1 MSEDKNKFSLS
12 LLSLKSIVTWIGI
25 GLLRIISLL
34 PYKILM
40 RLGDSLGLLIHKL
53 SPHRKEISA
62 ININRCLQKEGDE
75 LNQFVKSNFQAV
87 GRGIFEMAIGWW
99 ASDKRILNIK
109 TRLINSHIL
118 KNQAKG
124 ALLLIKHS
132 THLELDLR
140 LLSQY
145 FNLTGMYKSQSNA
158 ALNYVMIKARNNY
171 IEASLTNKEGL
182 KAARW
187 IKSGKIFLYAADQ
200 DYGQNVSEMVPFFG
214 HHAATVTFPALFSKK
229 NTKII
234 FADVSN
240 VKGTYE
246 IELKEL
252 HSSEN
257 EYEFLKRM
265 NDLYQEFIL
274 KEPEGYLWMH
284 RRFKS
289 GLEENIYP
297 KWSRRDKKRKKRRLK
312 RQEY

>member
-1 MSEDKNKFSLS
+1 MSEDKNKFSPS

-118 KNQAKG
+118 KNQAEG

-158 ALNYVMIKARNNY
+158 ALNL
-171 IEASLTNKEGL
+171 SL
-182 KAARW
+182 
-187 IKSGKIFLYAADQ
+187 IHI
-200 DYGQNVSEMVPFFG
+200 
-214 HHAATVTFPALFSKK
+214 
-229 NTKII
+229 
-234 FADVSN
+234 
-240 VKGTYE
+240 
-246 IELKEL
+246 
-252 HSSEN
+252 
-257 EYEFLKRM
+257 
-265 NDLYQEFIL
+265 
-274 KEPEGYLWMH
+274 
-284 RRFKS
+284 
-289 GLEENIYP
+289 
-297 KWSRRDKKRKKRRLK
+297 
-312 RQEY
+312 

>member
-1 MSEDKNKFSLS
+1 MSEDKNKFSPS

-87 GRGIFEMAIGWW
+87 GKGIFEMAIGWW

-109 TRLINSHIL
+109 TRLINRHIL
-118 KNQAKG
+118 KNQSEG

-158 ALNYVMIKARNNY
+158 VLNYVMIKARNNY

-240 VKGTYE
+240 IKGTYE

-257 EYEFLKRM
+257 EYEFLKGM

-312 RQEY
+312 R

>member
-1 MSEDKNKFSLS
+1 MSEEKNKFLPS
-12 LLSLKSIVTWIGI
+12 LLSLQSIVTWIGI

-118 KNQAKG
+118 KNQAEG

-158 ALNYVMIKARNNY
+158 VLNYVMIKARNNY

-214 HHAATVTFPALFSKK
+214 HHAATVTFPALLSKK

-312 RQEY
+312 R

>member
-1 MSEDKNKFSLS
+1 MSEDKNKFSTS

-34 PYKILM
+34 PYEILM

-62 ININRCLQKEGDE
+62 ININRCLQKDGDE

-109 TRLINSHIL
+109 THLINSHIL
-118 KNQAKG
+118 KNQAEG

-158 ALNYVMIKARNNY
+158 VLNYVMIKARNNY

-312 RQEY
+312 R